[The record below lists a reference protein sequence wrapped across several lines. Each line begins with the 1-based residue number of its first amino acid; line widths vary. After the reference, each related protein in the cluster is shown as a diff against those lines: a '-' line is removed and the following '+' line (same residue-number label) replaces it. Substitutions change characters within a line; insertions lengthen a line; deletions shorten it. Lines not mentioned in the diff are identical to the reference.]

1 MFAACNAELAS
12 NKIAD
17 VEREG
22 KLTFQTF
29 YQSFFDALKIKLFRF
44 EVWTNRYTAA
54 IFLATKIIQVCH
66 LALFTTPGDR

>member
-12 NKIAD
+12 NKRAD

-22 KLTFQTF
+22 KLTYLTF

-66 LALFTTPGDR
+66 PALFTTPGDR